1 MTEVITTN
9 TPPDYFDVFNTNLF
23 TGNQSRELNWLEKS
37 DRNPHPE
44 NLFQP
49 KESDENCSL

>member
-1 MTEVITTN
+1 MTEVIIQN

-23 TGNQSRELNWLEKS
+23 KRNQSRELNWLEKS
-37 DRNPHPE
+37 DRNPYPE

-49 KESDENCSL
+49 KEPDENCSL

>member
-1 MTEVITTN
+1 MTEVIIQN

-23 TGNQSRELNWLEKS
+23 KRNQSRELNWLEKS

-49 KESDENCSL
+49 KEPDENCSL